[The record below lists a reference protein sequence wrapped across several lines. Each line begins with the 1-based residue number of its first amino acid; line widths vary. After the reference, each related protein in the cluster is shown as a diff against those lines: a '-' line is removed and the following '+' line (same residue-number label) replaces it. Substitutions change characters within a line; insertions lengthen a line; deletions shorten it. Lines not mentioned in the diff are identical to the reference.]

1 LIVEIHYTSPFFA
14 EKLQKYIGS
23 QEEIDFNKKKDTRDY
38 TIDYGKRLV
47 TRKHAKKFKFLTLSP
62 FKIQHRIV
70 FVDKRKFVIQVEIL
84 FTTDKLDQSQY
95 KPLYIER
102 V

>member
-1 LIVEIHYTSPFFA
+1 MLEAGGNECFPLTFKADYEGSNYLIVEIHYTSPFFA

-23 QEEIDFNKKKDTRDY
+23 QEEIDFNKKKDTKDY

-62 FKIQHRIV
+62 FKI
-70 FVDKRKFVIQVEIL
+70 
-84 FTTDKLDQSQY
+84 
-95 KPLYIER
+95 
-102 V
+102 

>member
-1 LIVEIHYTSPFFA
+1 MIVEIHYTSPFFA

-70 FVDKRKFVIQVEIL
+70 FVDVSAPLFSVIIASE
-84 FTTDKLDQSQY
+84 T
-95 KPLYIER
+95 
-102 V
+102 